1 MVQVN
6 CGNLDSLLQRL
17 VKVSYFG
24 LDFLNTFLLTFPLFT
39 NSHTVMDFLQE
50 TYRACLD
57 KRERT
62 RRGSISPEDAVRDAR
77 VLTLD
82 PGVLRQATHAYG
94 KSLTVPRQNGIGNS
108 IPHSRTASE
117 SAMGASS
124 SISGIFFALKHWICK
139 HFHVSGV
146 ILVVKPVSCRT
157 RKF

>member
-6 CGNLDSLLQRL
+6 CGNLESLLQRL

-39 NSHTVMDFLQE
+39 NAHTVMDFLQK
-50 TYRACLD
+50 TYKDCLD
-57 KRERT
+57 KRERV

-82 PGVLRQATHAYG
+82 PGLTRPSPHSSYG
-94 KSLTVPRQNGIGNS
+94 KSLTVPRQNGIGNAV
-108 IPHSRTASE
+108 PHSRTASE

-139 HFHVSGV
+139 HFHVSSV
-146 ILVVKPVSCRT
+146 IQLSHVGAGLNC
-157 RKF
+157 